1 MLWKK
6 NGTMY
11 LEIKIDK
18 LFDVIFSIFIFFF
31 KKKALIFISKEFVMA
46 LEQKNKIVDEK
57 IIMLNEI

>member
-31 KKKALIFISKEFVMA
+31 KKKAVISKSKKFDIV
-46 LEQKNKIVDEK
+46 LEKKNKMVDEK